1 MADKINVQGD
11 PYWAK
16 ATSNI
21 AEMFNPK
28 AAAQGSNLLAQTRL
42 NNAKAAG
49 AEDQNDALTV
59 EALAKA
65 GYSPMEIAAMRAARD
80 NSVSS
85 IFKGI
90 NSNRGREALGRGD
103 LVASSV
109 LTGQASALPE
119 IQKAITIKD
128 YVTGADGK
136 TDKGLAGAFLAD
148 GGKNIDGNL
157 LSWAKDGTPI
167 LGPVTGVGQS
177 IIDKNKVTAD
187 TIKATGDANIEYK
200 GIQGDMLKDKTAAQI
215 ESIASLTDA
224 KIEEMVANGA
234 DRRSLNE
241 ARRQAI
247 ATKAAATK
255 PVDVVKGAN
264 AEAVLL
270 SKIDELY
277 SNDFAQ
283 LGDKKAWALL
293 DPTEKAHL
301 RNRTVFYIKNENLGL
316 TEAMAKANAYYGI
329 TGNPSDTTQGQK
341 GIVFKENNGKI
352 YINGFRVPPESTADV
367 VAAGSTGA
375 STAPVPAIKVPDK
388 KEEPKAVAPVEAP
401 APAAKTAPAKEV
413 KPEPGVIIAKTQ
425 ADIDNAPPGAIIEVN
440 GRRFK
445 KPVPPTK

>member
-1 MADKINVQGD
+1 MGKESVQGD
-11 PYWAK
+11 PYWAQ

-21 AEMFNPK
+21 AGMFNPK
-28 AAAQGSNLLAQTRL
+28 AAAQGANLLAQTRL

-49 AEDQNDALTV
+49 AEDQNDALTAA
-59 EALAKA
+59 ALERA
-65 GYSPMEIAAMRAARD
+65 GYSPMEVAAMRAARD
-80 NSVSS
+80 NSVAS

-90 NSNRGREALGRGD
+90 NLNRGRESLSRGD

-136 TDKGLAGAFLAD
+136 TDKSLAGAFLGG

-157 LSWAKDGTPI
+157 LTWGPDGLPK

-177 IIDKNKVTAD
+177 IIDLNAQ
-187 TIKATGDANIEYK
+187 KAATVKQTGNVNEEYK
-200 GIQGDMLKDKTAAQI
+200 GVQGDMLKDKTAAQI
-215 ESIASLTDA
+215 DSLVSLTDA

-247 ATKAAATK
+247 ATKAAAVATKAAATK

-270 SKIDELY
+270 GKVDELY

-301 RNRTVFYIKNENLGL
+301 RNRTIYYIKKEGLGL

-329 TGNPSDTTQGQK
+329 TGNPSDTTQGKK
-341 GIVFKENNGKI
+341 GIIFKENNGKI
-352 YINGFRVPPESTADV
+352 NINGFRVPPESTADV

-375 STAPVPAIKVPDK
+375 APVPVPAIKGADK
-388 KEEPKAVAPVEAP
+388 KEEPKVVAP
-401 APAAKTAPAKEV
+401 APAAKKAPAKEV
-413 KPEPGVIIAKTQ
+413 KPEPGDIIATTQ
-425 ADIDNAPPGAIIEVN
+425 ADIDKAPSGAIIYVN
-440 GRRFK
+440 GQRMK
-445 KPVPPTK
+445 KR